1 MDFTF
6 GEQHQMLQTMV
17 RKWANEKVEPI
28 ADELDRKQEFAWA
41 NFKAMAEMG
50 LLGIGI
56 PHEYGGGEGDTL
68 SYVIVSE
75 EIAVAC
81 ASTSDI
87 VGGHLGLCTVPIYN
101 YGSEEQRQR
110 YLPPL
115 CSGEKVGSFAIT
127 EPEAGSDIG
136 SIRTTAV
143 KDGGSYIL
151 NGTKA
156 FITNG
161 DVANIA
167 VIFVRIPELG
177 ARGMT
182 AFIVEDTMPGFT
194 KGKKYDKLGMR
205 AATNCD
211 LVFEDCRVPAGNILG
226 AEGQG
231 MKICLAT
238 LDHGRVG
245 IAAQACGVARAVLN
259 RATEYAKTRVQFGVP
274 IAQHQGIGFRLA
286 DMATELEAARWL
298 TYHAAVKADAGE
310 RYTKEAAMA
319 KLYASEMCM
328 RAATSGIQIFG
339 GYGYM
344 YDLPLQRYFRD
355 AKLIEI
361 YEGTS
366 EIQRVVIS
374 NAITR

>member
-87 VGGHLGLCTVPIYN
+87 VGGHLGLCTVPIYS

>member
-1 MDFTF
+1 LDFTF